1 VIDKLQIACDLER
14 IFGMK
19 RESWNEFLTALAC
32 IYLIAFSLPAII
44 NPMSQNMEHWI
55 NWIQWFVWGVFALDL
70 LIGILAAPSKKQY
83 LKTHPL
89 EIMCVAL
96 PALRPLRLLRLISI
110 GSLVIHKVAVGR
122 QFAIA
127 VKVFLFSILL
137 SYIAAV
143 QITISERSV
152 EKSNIKTFSDGL
164 WWAIT
169 TVTTVGY
176 GDKYPTTIEGRVLAV
191 VLMLTGI
198 SLMGVVTAS
207 VAAWFVSMSQQEAK
221 SKTD

>member
-1 VIDKLQIACDLER
+1 MKSKL
-14 IFGMK
+14 
-19 RESWNEFLTALAC
+19 WNDFLTTLAC
-32 IYLIAFSLPAII
+32 IYLVAFTLPAIV
-44 NPMSQNMEHWI
+44 NPMSQNMERWI
-55 NWIQWFVWGVFALDL
+55 NWIQWFVWFVFALDIL
-70 LIGILAAPSKKQY
+70 VGIVTASSRKKY

-89 EIMCVAL
+89 EILCVAL

-152 EKSNIKTFSDGL
+152 PTSNIKSFGDGL

-176 GDKYPTTIEGRVLAV
+176 GDKYPTTFEGRVLAV
-191 VLMLTGI
+191 LLMLTGI
-198 SLMGVVTAS
+198 SLMGVITAS
-207 VAAWFVSMSQQEAK
+207 VAAWFVKMSQVE
-221 SKTD
+221 SETTRES